1 MHDEWIWRNA
11 IIKELRKHFNNKYQY
26 KVIFQNNKACIYLN
40 NDNIVTV
47 IMNEIIKGHKY
58 DFDVDINIENYSD
71 ITESMLNELIDI
83 AKTALENS

>member
-11 IIKELRKHFNNKYQY
+11 IIKELRKHFNDKYQY
-26 KVIFQNNKACIYLN
+26 KVIFKNNKACIHLN

-71 ITESMLNELIDI
+71 ITENILNELIDI